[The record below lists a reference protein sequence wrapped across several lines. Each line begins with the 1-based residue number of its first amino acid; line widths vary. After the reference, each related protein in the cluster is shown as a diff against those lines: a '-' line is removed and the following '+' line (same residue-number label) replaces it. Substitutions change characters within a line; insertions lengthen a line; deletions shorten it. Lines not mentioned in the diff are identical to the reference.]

1 MSETTQKYSKSA
13 IILHWLTA
21 LIILALFI
29 LGWYMAEL
37 PQKGPKSTSLDLF
50 DLGIYTMQFSEAISS
65 RTFYFNLHKSLG
77 ITLLLI
83 LAVRLF
89 VRVRQGSPAFPASM
103 QAWEVKFAEAT
114 HKVLYALMVAV
125 PLLGVVTAVY
135 SKYGIKW
142 FGLPLVAGL
151 DDAGLREIYKE
162 SHEIAGWILLVVIV
176 LHVAAAIKHK
186 VVDKD
191 EVMDRMLLK

>member
-1 MSETTQKYSKSA
+1 MNETVQKYSKSA

-21 LIILALFI
+21 LIILSLFG

-77 ITLLLI
+77 ITLLLVI
-83 LAVRLF
+83 AIRLF
-89 VRVRQGSPAFPASM
+89 VRIRKGSPAFPASM
-103 QAWEVKFAEAT
+103 REWEVKFAEIT
-114 HKVLYALMVAV
+114 HKILYVLMLAV
-125 PLLGVVTAVY
+125 PLLGVATAVY

-142 FGLPLVAGL
+142 FGLQLVAGL
-151 DDAGLREIYKE
+151 DNAGLRDIYKE
-162 SHEIAGWILLVVIV
+162 GHEIVGWILLAVIV

-186 VVDKD
+186 VIDKD
-191 EVMDRMLLK
+191 DIMERMLLK

>member
-1 MSETTQKYSKSA
+1 MSEAIQKYSKSA

-21 LIILALFI
+21 LIILALFG

-50 DLGIYTMQFSEAISS
+50 DLGIYTMQFAEAISS

-77 ITLLLI
+77 VTLLLI
-83 LAVRLF
+83 LAVRAYI
-89 VRVRQGSPAFPASM
+89 RIRQGYPAFPASM
-103 QAWEVKFAEAT
+103 QDWEIKFAKLM
-114 HKVLYALMVAV
+114 HKLLYVLMAAV
-125 PLLGVVTAVY
+125 PLLGVATAVY

-142 FGLPLVAGL
+142 FGLPLVAGM
-151 DDAGLREIYKE
+151 DNAGLRDIFKE
-162 SHEIAGWILLVVIV
+162 SHEIVGWVLLAAIA